1 MQISIS
7 SDREAVIVEARL
19 RALQFCLGPTVELVV
34 CLPDGRRLAGPR
46 GGLSPAAQC
55 ASLNERIEDALGRL
69 GDQSRGSR

>member
-1 MQISIS
+1 MQVSINC
-7 SDREAVIVEARL
+7 DREAAIVETRL

-55 ASLNERIEDALGRL
+55 ASLNERIEDVLATLD
-69 GDQSRGSR
+69 DQSRGSR